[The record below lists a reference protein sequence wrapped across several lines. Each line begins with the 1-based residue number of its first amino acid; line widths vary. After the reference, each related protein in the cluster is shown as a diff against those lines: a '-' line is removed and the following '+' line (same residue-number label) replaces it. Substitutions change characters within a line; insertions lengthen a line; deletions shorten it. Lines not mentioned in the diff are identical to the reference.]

1 MAFSESKFQG
11 IMSSLRSD
19 VQKTDEKRRSPRVGV
34 GVRGTIL
41 VHSTRRVLNVFVRDL
56 SLGGIGISSDHSIE
70 EGDHFSLLLAKTDT
84 KHTHILYQV
93 RHCRPANDGIF
104 DVGAQQISVQPA
116 PQASTPDKQEV
127 PHAAAQAPAPAHV

>member
-1 MAFSESKFQG
+1 
-11 IMSSLRSD
+11 MSSLRSD

-34 GVRGTIL
+34 GVRATIL

-70 EGDHFSLLLAKTDT
+70 VGDHFSLLLAKPDT

-93 RHCRPANDGIF
+93 RHCRPSNDGIF
-104 DVGAQQISVQPA
+104 DVGAQQINLQTTTQPN
-116 PQASTPDKQEV
+116 TPDKQEAS
-127 PHAAAQAPAPAHV
+127 PSHAKAQTPAPAHA